1 MPYNNRLHS
10 RRQIRLPG
18 YDYSKPGYYF
28 FTTVVH
34 NRQCILGEVL
44 DNTVH
49 LSVPGEI
56 TLMSWFDLAR
66 HYPATSLDAY
76 CVMPNHFHGLIQ
88 LLEGNEA
95 QLPHIVGSFKKY
107 SAKRIN
113 IHLQSPGISFWQRG
127 FYEHITRNAPELD
140 RIRKYIRN
148 NPSEWKTDQEH
159 PKKSGN

>member
-1 MPYNNRLHS
+1 MPFKKRLNS
-10 RRQIRLPG
+10 RKLIRMPG

-34 NRQCILGEVL
+34 NRQCVLGEVI
-44 DNTVH
+44 NKTVH

-56 TLMSWFDLAR
+56 TLKSWYDLASY
-66 HYPATSLDAY
+66 YPQARLDAF

-95 QLPHIVGSFKKY
+95 RLPQIIGSFKKY

-113 IHLQSPGISFWQRG
+113 ILLQSSGIPFWQRG
-127 FYEHITRNAPELD
+127 YYEHIIRNEAELD
-140 RIRKYIRN
+140 RIRNYISN
-148 NPSEWKTDQEH
+148 NPAQWNT
-159 PKKSGN
+159 G